1 MNWDLSF
8 SNIVG
13 WIITLG
19 IIGVGYWQ
27 TSIRRNAQI
36 EGAMREIW
44 TELKRQSKVDEELM
58 SDDKAL
64 KLQIEDAIEW
74 GERQVIERAAYNE
87 KTFLKTEMYAV
98 CHKNLEDKVAE
109 IIAIDIKSRFVKL
122 EMMVQQV
129 LINQEEL
136 KAAQNKT

>member
-19 IIGVGYWQ
+19 IIGAGYWQ
-27 TSIRRNAQI
+27 TAVRRNAQI
-36 EGAMREIW
+36 DGAMREIW
-44 TELKRQSKVDEELM
+44 TELKRQSKVDEELIHE
-58 SDDKAL
+58 DKAL

-87 KTFLKTEMYAV
+87 KTFLKTEMYTV

-129 LINQEEL
+129 LLNQEEL
-136 KAAQNKT
+136 KSSKRQ